1 MTALVTPVVLE
12 RAALASSRSG
22 ATRMSVTAAAA
33 NSEDTGVVT
42 PVTNTA
48 GNPFRRAPDTTRPWF
63 SSAMVTE
70 RRAEDTLWRVPPS
83 CQS

>member
-1 MTALVTPVVLE
+1 MVLE
-12 RAALASSRSG
+12 RAALESSRSG
-22 ATRMSVTAAAA
+22 ATRMSVTAAAVDSA
-33 NSEDTGVVT
+33 DTGVVT

-48 GNPFRRAPDTTRPWF
+48 GSPSRSAPETTRPWF

-70 RRAEDTLWRVPPS
+70 SRAEDTFCRFPPS